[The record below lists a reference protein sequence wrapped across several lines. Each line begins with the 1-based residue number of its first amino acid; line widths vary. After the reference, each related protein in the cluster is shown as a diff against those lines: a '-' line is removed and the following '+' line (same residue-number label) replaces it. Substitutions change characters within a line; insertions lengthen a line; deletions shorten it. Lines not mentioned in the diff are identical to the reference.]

1 MILLVIYMYCISNG
15 WDIPQ
20 EESILVTLPR
30 PTAADGKLDYFLVM
44 YSYLLSGLTSSENPG
59 S

>member
-1 MILLVIYMYCISNG
+1 MTLLVIYMYCISNG

-20 EESILVTLPR
+20 DESILVTLPR
-30 PTAADGKLDYFLVM
+30 LTAADGKCGYFLVM
-44 YSYLLSGLTSSENPG
+44 YSYLLSGLTSENPG